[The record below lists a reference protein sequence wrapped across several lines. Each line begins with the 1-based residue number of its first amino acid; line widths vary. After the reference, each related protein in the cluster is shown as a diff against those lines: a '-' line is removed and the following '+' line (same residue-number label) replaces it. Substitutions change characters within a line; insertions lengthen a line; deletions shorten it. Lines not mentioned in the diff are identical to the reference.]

1 MPYSPLPIDEVLPQ
15 LCEELRQ
22 PSVVLL
28 RAPTGAGKTT
38 RVPGALLDAGLAG
51 DREVIVLEPR
61 RLAARAAAR
70 RTASERGGRLGDE
83 VGYQVRF
90 DSKRSA
96 QTRIC
101 FMTTGLFLRRL
112 QSDPFLDGV
121 GLVIFD
127 EFHERSL
134 DGDLA
139 LALARR
145 VQAEARDD
153 LKLVVMSATL
163 ETKPLLA
170 FLDNAPFVESQ
181 GRSYPVEIEYLP
193 NTERVERGGPS
204 AETVRTGIRRALANT
219 AGNVLVFLPGVG
231 EIKRAADLIGSE
243 LRSSGH
249 LLFQLY
255 GDQSPEDQ
263 DRALQEQ
270 SARVVYLATNVAE
283 ASLTLPNITAVV
295 DTGLSRTLRHDA
307 GRGVNQ
313 LVLGPISRAS
323 AQQRAGRA
331 GRTAPGQCLRLWT
344 EHDERSQQAEEEPE
358 VRRVDIAG
366 ALLELFVWG
375 EVAPARFPWFE
386 APSEAALESAL
397 QVLVG
402 IGAIVATDDGES
414 EYRLLEMGRRIAG
427 LPLHPRLARLLVEG
441 ASRGA
446 AFEAAT
452 CAALLSERSPF
463 RRAARIAHSSTS
475 PFDSDLI
482 DQLHALFE
490 YEQRGGRTSDVVP
503 AIARSLFRVRDQLLR
518 SAEVG
523 GAGKPRERSSAKGSR
538 PSNDHGD
545 ARTSTD
551 SRSSGRTLASN
562 SSETDEALARALLLA
577 YPDRLAR
584 RRAPGD
590 DRALMIDGRG
600 VRLARES
607 SVKDAELFICLEVF
621 ATAKE
626 VIVRSASEVRREW
639 LDEERVTTETGL
651 AFDTESQRVVA
662 ELITR
667 YGGLALDHRP
677 ATLERGPA
685 ATQVLVDAVAAD
697 LDRALPLTDKEFV
710 NFRARIHC
718 LREWMPD
725 LELPRIDDAFL
736 CARLPELCAGK
747 LSFAELARAP
757 LVDAVR
763 NALDW
768 KQVDALD
775 RHAPERIKVPSGN
788 NIRLTY
794 EEGRPPILAARIQ
807 ELFGMKS
814 TPRIAGGRV
823 TLLLHLLAPNM
834 RPQQVTDDLESF
846 WNTTYAT
853 VRKDLRRRYPKHD
866 WPEDPWSAKAKQ
878 RRR

>member
-1 MPYSPLPIDEVLPQ
+1 MSHSPLPIDEVLPQ
-15 LCEELRQ
+15 LSDELRQ
-22 PSVVLL
+22 SSVVLL

-70 RTASERGGRLGDE
+70 RTASERGARLGDE

-96 QTRIC
+96 KTRIC
-101 FMTTGLFLRRL
+101 FMTTGLFVRRL
-112 QSDPFLDGV
+112 QSDPFLNGV

-243 LRSSGH
+243 LRSAGH

-270 SARVVYLATNVAE
+270 TARVVYLATNVAE
-283 ASLTLPNITAVV
+283 ASLTLPGITAVV

-344 EHDERSQQAEEEPE
+344 EHDERSRQAEEEPE

-375 EVAPARFPWFE
+375 EVAPAQFPWFE
-386 APSEAALESAL
+386 APPEAALESAL

-402 IGAIVATDDGES
+402 IDAIAATGGS
-414 EYRLLEMGRRIAG
+414 EYRLLDMGRRIAG

-490 YEQRGGRTSDVVP
+490 YEQRGGRTDSLTP

-518 SAEVG
+518 TIERSA
-523 GAGKPRERSSAKGSR
+523 AGKGRKSKRVK
-538 PSNDHGD
+538 D
-545 ARTSTD
+545 AAPD
-551 SRSSGRTLASN
+551 QA
-562 SSETDEALARALLLA
+562 DEILARALLFA

-607 SVKDAELFICLEVF
+607 SVKDAELFLCLEVF

-651 AFDTESQRVVA
+651 TFDTESQRVVA

-677 ATLERGPA
+677 ATLKRGPA
-685 ATQVLVDAVAAD
+685 ATQVLVDAAAAD

-710 NFRARIHC
+710 NIRARIHC

-725 LELPRIDDAFL
+725 LELPRIDHAFL

-757 LVDAVR
+757 LVEVVR

-768 KQVDALD
+768 KQVEALD